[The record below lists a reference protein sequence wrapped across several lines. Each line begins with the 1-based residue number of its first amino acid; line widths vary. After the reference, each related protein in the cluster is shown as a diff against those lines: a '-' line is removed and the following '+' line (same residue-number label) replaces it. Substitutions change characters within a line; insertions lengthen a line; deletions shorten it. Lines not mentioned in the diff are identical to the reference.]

1 MSRSAFAAAI
11 SIAVATLLPADGA
24 RAQWYSSVSQPPPP
38 LYPYAV
44 PSDRPYAVEVAP
56 GTYVIKR
63 PGSERAEPV
72 QRHRRP
78 SATSAPAKSHRKTKA
93 DPALIEELRKRGKVK
108 HAVVNTTKI
117 VHEKPI
123 IRETTRYVDDPPR
136 VIERY
141 RVVEDKQ
148 PGRHNEQ
155 VVVEDRGGVLKKVTG
170 KRTAKN
176 NVKNNVKNNDKHA
189 DKTAGKHGGD
199 EKRVIQA
206 EAEIT
211 ILGPDRMTIRLFRKG
226 DGGKANA
233 RAD

>member
-1 MSRSAFAAAI
+1 MLALA
-11 SIAVATLLPADGA
+11 AVATVTVVLPAGLA
-24 RAQWYSSVSQPPPP
+24 QAQWYSSIDNRQPPP

-44 PSDRPYAVEVAP
+44 QNPAIRADRPYAVEVAP
-56 GTYVIKR
+56 GAYVIKR
-63 PGSERAEPV
+63 PGGEHAEPV
-72 QRHRRP
+72 QRKRRAAVKSASTAERRP
-78 SATSAPAKSHRKTKA
+78 SKA
-93 DPALIEELRKRGKVK
+93 DPALIEELLQRGKVK
-108 HAVVNTTKI
+108 HSVVNTTKI

-141 RVVEDKQ
+141 RVVEDKRSGHQ
-148 PGRHNEQ
+148 SES
-155 VVVEDRGGVLKKVTG
+155 VVVEDRGGVLKKPAG
-170 KRTAKN
+170 KRTAN
-176 NVKNNVKNNDKHA
+176 NNIKSNVKHA

-226 DGGKANA
+226 DGRKANA